1 MRVVALDA
9 LALRLGLAP
18 GLTLADARARVPDLA
33 AVDHDPHADRL
44 WLERIAD
51 GCDRWTPMVA
61 LDPPDGVTL
70 DITGCVEAFSL
81 HSPTS
86 VRTERS
92 RSAAPASRGLRL
104 RSGRTELGHFPH
116 SKSLDGKERQGFDRL
131 SPNGD
136 VFGTESA
143 LAADIEHRLAA
154 AGLTLRLALA
164 DTPEAAQALA
174 RFQALPAA
182 DERQA
187 IRRLPIAALRLEEEP
202 ETALRRAGLKTI
214 GDLADRPPAPLA
226 ARFGEGLVDA
236 LDRLLGRADSRISPR
251 RALPAL
257 LFELRFAEPL
267 ARTDDALSVLDDL
280 AREAMQALEER
291 HGGGR
296 RFAARLYRSD
306 GQVREIA
313 IETGL
318 PTRDASVPARLFRE
332 RIDALA
338 DPIDPGFGFDMIRL
352 AVPAIEPLA
361 ATQLK
366 LEGGRVAEEAMAA
379 LVDRLST
386 RLGRNRVRRFAPQGT
401 HIPEQAA
408 LALPAVELPDPT
420 PWPLPPAGEPPLR
433 PLHLFDPPQR
443 IEVTAEVP
451 DGPPRRF
458 RWRRTIHEVARFEG
472 PERIA
477 GEWWRVRVSRL
488 PDPVPSVVREKPGRD
503 AMDCDEVEAADG
515 PPAPSRGKPLLTR
528 DYFRVEDV
536 RGRRFWLFRHGLYER
551 ETDAPDWYVHG
562 LFA

>member
-9 LALRLGLAP
+9 RALKLGLAP
-18 GLTLADARARVPDLA
+18 GLTLADARARVPELA
-33 AVDHDPHADRL
+33 AVDHDPHGDRL

-81 HSPTS
+81 RSSSPFVPS
-86 VRTERS
+86 EVWGS
-92 RSAAPASRGLRL
+92 
-104 RSGRTELGHFPH
+104 
-116 SKSLDGKERQGFDRL
+116 
-131 SPNGD
+131 
-136 VFGTESA
+136 ESA
-143 LAADIEHRLAA
+143 LAADVEQRLTRS
-154 AGLTLRLALA
+154 GLTLRLALA

-174 RFQALPAA
+174 RFQSLPAA
-182 DERQA
+182 DESQA
-187 IRRLPIAALRLEEEP
+187 IRRLPIVALGQEDEA

-214 GDLADRPPAPLA
+214 GDLADRPSAPLA

-257 LFELRFAEPL
+257 LFERRFAEPV
-267 ARTDDALSVLDDL
+267 ARTDDALMVLDDL
-280 AREAMQALEER
+280 AREAAIVLEER

-296 RFAARLYRSD
+296 RFVGRLYRSD
-306 GQVREIA
+306 GAVREIA

-318 PTRDASVPARLFRE
+318 PTRDPAIPARLFRE
-332 RIDALA
+332 RIDTLA

-386 RLGRNRVRRFAPQGT
+386 RLGRNRVRRFALQGT
-401 HIPEQAA
+401 HIPEQQA
-408 LALPAVELPDPT
+408 LALPAVDLPDPA

-458 RWRRTIHEVARFEG
+458 RWRRTVHEIARFEG

-477 GEWWRVRVSRL
+477 GEWWRVRVNRL
-488 PDPVPSVVREKPGRD
+488 PDPPLSVLREKPGRD
-503 AMDCDEVEAADG
+503 AMDCDDAEAADHAAT
-515 PPAPSRGKPLLTR
+515 PPKDKPLLTR

-536 RGRRFWLFRHGLYER
+536 RGRRFWLFRHGLYDR
-551 ETDAPDWYVHG
+551 ETGSPDWYVHG